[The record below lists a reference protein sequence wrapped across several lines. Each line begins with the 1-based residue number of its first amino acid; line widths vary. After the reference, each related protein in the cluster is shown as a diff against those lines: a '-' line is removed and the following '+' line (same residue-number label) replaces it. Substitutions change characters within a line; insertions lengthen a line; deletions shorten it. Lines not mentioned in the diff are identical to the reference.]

1 MAIQWSA
8 SSGYMSV
15 GVEMWYTG
23 DPHQGYVEVY
33 AQFWLR
39 SDGYGHNFSA
49 KTNWWGNVGVGSET
63 VSFSSPTGA
72 TVYKDM
78 GTSHW
83 RENLLPNQERSIGVG
98 YSLGPIWNGGH
109 PSMQAWLTLPAR
121 PAKPP
126 SAPSYCKATLLDDGK
141 SVSVSW
147 PAAKPADATSPIR
160 SYVIERWD
168 AYSDNYSGPW
178 LPRQWHVVSWVN
190 VEGSTAPTFSVID
203 TKAVYAND
211 RFWYRVY
218 ASPIIPTQVRD
229 VSDFIPGPASP
240 QSNGVSTAPEP
251 PAELTAAKNER
262 GQIRITWKTTFA
274 YPQDATVEI
283 LDGNKKV
290 GEVRADADGWVHETA
305 DLQVPHTYRA
315 ILKTDNLESE
325 RSAPSNTIQ
334 VLQKPGIPAV
344 SGPGTYAAVGAVAF
358 TWAHNSLDETWQ
370 EAADIRYATVYTE
383 TANGHRA
390 GDSGPWQSV
399 SVTGAVQ
406 TKTIDLPAGVIDY
419 QIRTKGQHREY
430 SDWSPVRRTTVTYA
444 PVVAL
449 APDALTLDRSAF
461 DGALVVSHVT
471 GSSTTISTVLC
482 ELLSS
487 NLQAIE
493 QIKGSAT
500 ALGVAPTFS
509 RAPLRFKAR
518 LENRTE
524 YVVRVTLTDGYG
536 LTTTVQRRYT
546 VEYPTPP
553 EPIVTASWEEDEGDM
568 LISIASPAVPAGS
581 KQPPT
586 VETRLER
593 SIDGGSTWTIVADKL
608 PPSTMYKDRESL
620 TNGTTKYRVT
630 ATSAM
635 PSSSVT
641 VIDALAD
648 SQAVWISAG
657 QGFSRSV
664 RLAWSPVT
672 GSQMGLVNREV
683 KYFAGRRLGVELS
696 GTQRQRVVQ
705 VSAALLDSSSRE
717 RQALED
723 LAYMPAPFM
732 YRDPLGR
739 VLYGSLSD
747 VQFGREVGGIWSV
760 SAKLTEVNRG

>member
-1 MAIQWSA
+1 M
-8 SSGYMSV
+8 
-15 GVEMWYTG
+15 
-23 DPHQGYVEVY
+23 
-33 AQFWLR
+33 
-39 SDGYGHNFSA
+39 
-49 KTNWWGNVGVGSET
+49 
-63 VSFSSPTGA
+63 
-72 TVYKDM
+72 
-78 GTSHW
+78 
-83 RENLLPNQERSIGVG
+83 
-98 YSLGPIWNGGH
+98 
-109 PSMQAWLTLPAR
+109 
-121 PAKPP
+121 
-126 SAPSYCKATLLDDGK
+126 
-141 SVSVSW
+141 
-147 PAAKPADATSPIR
+147 
-160 SYVIERWD
+160 IERWD

-190 VEGSTAPTFSVID
+190 AENATVPVFKMVD
-203 TKAVYAND
+203 DKAVYAND

-218 ASPIIPTQVRD
+218 ASPIIPTRVRD
-229 VSDFIPGPASP
+229 VSDFIPGPPSP
-240 QSNGVSTAPEP
+240 DSNGVSTP
-251 PAELTAAKNER
+251 PSPVAELTAAKNEH

-283 LDGNKKV
+283 LDGDKKV

-305 DLQVPHTYRA
+305 DLQVPHTYYA
-315 ILKTDNLESE
+315 YIKTDGLESE
-325 RSAPSNTIQ
+325 RSATSNVIQ

-344 SGPGTYAAVGAVAF
+344 SGPGTYAPVGAVPF

-399 SVTGAVQ
+399 SVTGSTQ
-406 TKTIDLPAGVIDY
+406 TKTIDLPTGVIDY
-419 QIRTKGQHREY
+419 QIRTKGQYREY
-430 SDWSPVRRTTVTYA
+430 SDWSPTRRTTVTYA

-461 DGALVVSHVT
+461 DGALVVSHVK

-482 ELLSS
+482 ELLSA

-493 QIKGSAT
+493 QIKGSTT
-500 ALGVAPTFS
+500 ALGVSPEFS

-524 YVVRVTLTDGYG
+524 YVVRATLTDGYG
-536 LTTTVQRRYT
+536 LSTTVQRRYK

-568 LISIASPAVPAGS
+568 LISIASPTVPTGS
-581 KQPPT
+581 TQPPT

-593 SIDGGSTWTIVADKL
+593 SIDGGSTWTLVADKL
-608 PPSTMYKDRESL
+608 PPSTMYKDRECL

-664 RLAWSPVT
+664 RLAWNPVT
-672 GSQMGLVNREV
+672 GSQLGLVNREV
-683 KYFAGRRLGVELS
+683 KYFAGRQLGVELS

-705 VSAALLDSSSRE
+705 VSAALLDSSARE
-717 RQALED
+717 RRALED

-732 YRDPLGR
+732 YRDPLSR

-747 VQFGREVGGIWSV
+747 VQFGREVGGVWTV

>member
-23 DPHQGYVEVY
+23 DPHLGYVEVY

-49 KTNWWGNVGVGSET
+49 KSAWWGNVGEGTET
-63 VSFSSPTGA
+63 VSFSSPTGG

-83 RENLLPNQERSIGVG
+83 RENLLPNQERSVGVG

-109 PSMQAWLTLPAR
+109 PALQAWLTLPAR

-126 SAPSYCKATLLDDGK
+126 TAPAYCKARLLEDGK

-147 PAAKPADATSPIR
+147 PAAKAADASSPIR

-178 LPRQWHVVSWVN
+178 LPRQWHVVDWVN
-190 VEGSTAPTFSVID
+190 VEGSTAPAFSVID

-218 ASPIIPTQVRD
+218 ASPIIPTRVRD
-229 VSDFIPGPASP
+229 VSDFIPGPPSP
-240 QSNGVSTAPEP
+240 DSNGVSTP
-251 PAELTAAKNER
+251 PSPVAELTAAKNER

-283 LDGNKKV
+283 WDGDKKV
-290 GEVRADADGWVHETA
+290 GEVRADADGWGHETA
-305 DLQVPHTYRA
+305 DLQVPHTYYA
-315 ILKTDNLESE
+315 VLKTDGIESD
-325 RSAPSNTIQ
+325 RSAASNTIQ

-344 SGPGTYAAVGAVAF
+344 SGPGAYAPVGAVPF

-390 GDSGPWQSV
+390 GDSGPWQTV
-399 SVTGAVQ
+399 SVTGSAQ

-419 QIRTKGQHREY
+419 QVRTKGQYREY
-430 SDWSPVRRTTVTYA
+430 SDWSPTRRTTVTYG

-449 APDALTLDRSAF
+449 APDSLTLDRSAF
-461 DGALVVSHVT
+461 DGALVVSHMK
-471 GSSTTISTVLC
+471 GSSTTIATVLC
-482 ELLSS
+482 ELLST
-487 NLQAIE
+487 NMQTIE
-493 QIKGSAT
+493 QIKGSAS
-500 ALGVAPTFS
+500 ALGVSPEFS

-524 YVVRVTLTDGYG
+524 YVVRATLTDGYG
-536 LTTTVQRRYT
+536 LSTTVQRRYK

-568 LISIASPAVPAGS
+568 LVSIASPAIPDGS
-581 KQPPT
+581 RQPPT

-593 SIDGGSTWTIVADKL
+593 SIDGGTTWTLVADKL
-608 PPSTMYKDRESL
+608 LPSTMYKDRESL
-620 TNGTTKYRVT
+620 TNGITKYRVT
-630 ATSAM
+630 ATSAL

-641 VIDALAD
+641 IIDALAD

-664 RLAWSPVT
+664 RLAWNPVT
-672 GSQMGLVNREV
+672 GSQLGLVNREV

-705 VSAALLDSSSRE
+705 VSAALLDSSVRE
-717 RQALED
+717 RQAIED

-739 VLYGSLSD
+739 VLYGSLSE
-747 VQFGREVGGIWSV
+747 VQFGREVGGVWSV